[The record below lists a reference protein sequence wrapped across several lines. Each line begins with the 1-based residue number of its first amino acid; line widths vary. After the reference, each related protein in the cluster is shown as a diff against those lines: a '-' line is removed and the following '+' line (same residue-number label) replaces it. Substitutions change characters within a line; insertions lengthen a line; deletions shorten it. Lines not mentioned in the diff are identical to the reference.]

1 MERYPFPE
9 KYDTKIIVNV
19 CGKSVEDYV
28 DVVERLGDEPAVSM
42 LRSTYPARMSRK
54 EPLPFGQKADALV

>member
-1 MERYPFPE
+1 MEWNEMCIRDSLK

-42 LRSTYPARMSRK
+42 LEINVSLS
-54 EPLPFGQKADALV
+54 LIHI